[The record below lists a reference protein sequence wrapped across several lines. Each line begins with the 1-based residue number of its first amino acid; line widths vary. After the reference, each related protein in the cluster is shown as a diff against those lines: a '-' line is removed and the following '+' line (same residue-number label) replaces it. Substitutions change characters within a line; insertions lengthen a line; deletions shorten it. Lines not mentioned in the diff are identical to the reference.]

1 MWMSS
6 CFTVWDPCR
15 HMNSWTDLSDS
26 TSKTVSESYMAVLTF
41 SHTDL
46 HWSAHYINPPNI
58 SHIVS
63 QRLSKFGNGVPCH
76 FVRPL
81 QIFFSVTLYRNFNAR
96 FDFYGKGRSYT
107 GRLQIRISNSDR
119 TVLDVN
125 QYQTSLNFSVLF
137 CRPNID
143 ISRSLRAKK
152 HKHIER
158 QGGKTYSKKYFR
170 KEYPFFS
177 KRKCYISLTCSI
189 EFSDANTAH
198 EMILLVSLVTA
209 DETWDVPNFSFFFSR
224 E

>member
-6 CFTVWDPCR
+6 CFTIWDPCR
-15 HMNSWTDLSDS
+15 HKNSWTDLSDS
-26 TSKTVSESYMAVLTF
+26 TSKTVSENYTAVLTF

-63 QRLSKFGNGVPCH
+63 QLLSKFGKGVPLH

-81 QIFFSVTLYRNFNAR
+81 QICFSVTLYRNFNAR
-96 FDFYGKGRSYT
+96 FDFYGKGRSYS
-107 GRLQIRISNSDR
+107 GRFHIRIPNIDR

-125 QYQTSLNFSVLF
+125 QYETSLNFSELF

-143 ISRSLRAKK
+143 ISHSLCAKK
-152 HKHIER
+152 HKYIEH
-158 QGGKTYSKKYFR
+158 QGGIRYSKEYFR

-177 KRKCYISLTCSI
+177 KRKCYISLICGI
-189 EFSDANTAH
+189 EFSDANIAH
-198 EMILLVSLVTA
+198 ETIFLVSLVTA
-209 DETWDVPNFSFFFSR
+209 DETWDVPNFSFSFSR